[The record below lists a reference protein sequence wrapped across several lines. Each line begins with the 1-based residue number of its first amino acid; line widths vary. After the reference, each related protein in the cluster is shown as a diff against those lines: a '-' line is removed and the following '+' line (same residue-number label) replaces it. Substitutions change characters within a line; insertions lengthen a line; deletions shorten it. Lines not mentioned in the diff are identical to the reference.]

1 MVDRVRAIRLRRIRM
16 KVALEV
22 AYGALRGR
30 FIRKEAKERWI
41 ERRHVLGEKLRRIAL
56 RIDGDEKSLD
66 LIRVG
71 AERLHCARQQ
81 RERRRAHVRAT
92 GVTEEDEHNLA
103 AEVGERAL
111 LPVAVSELEAMSPCD
126 AGDVD
131 GFEALRRLGTER
143 CIRRH
148 RADD

>member
-1 MVDRVRAIRLRRIRM
+1 MLVRRIGVE
-16 KVALEV
+16 VALEI
-22 AYGALRGR
+22 AHRALSGR
-30 FIRKEAKERWI
+30 FVGIEAKERWI
-41 ERRHVLGEKLRRIAL
+41 EGRHVLGEKPRRIAL

-66 LIRVG
+66 LVRVG
-71 AERLHCARQQ
+71 GELLHCARQQ

-92 GVTEEDEHNLA
+92 GVTEEDEHHLA

-111 LPVAVSELEAMSPCD
+111 LPVVVSELEAMSPCD